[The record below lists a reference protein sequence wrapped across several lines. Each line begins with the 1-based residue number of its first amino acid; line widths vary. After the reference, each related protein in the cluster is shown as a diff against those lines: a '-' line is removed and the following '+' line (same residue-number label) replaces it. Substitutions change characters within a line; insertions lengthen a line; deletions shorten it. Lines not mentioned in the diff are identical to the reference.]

1 MAITSEDVVE
11 NGAQVVEQVNKLA
24 EQMIVFQERLD
35 GIGGIFDELEDKM
48 DEKEDDLKASFE
60 SLVDEITGD
69 SMERV
74 KKVGEVLEDNIKTPC
89 IEQLNGYKETLQTT
103 FSKAAESSTKVVGQ
117 WEEWRDTE
125 MKELMSNIK
134 EQSET
139 SAGQVNDLISA
150 FTDDIEMVGDVA
162 DDYMS
167 KTTDMLGELTEFVNE
182 SVSNLNTEREKYQDI
197 MVDSFSNEL
206 TESLTNGYSMLK
218 DIQNVSTEQVF
229 DELGEQFD
237 EHVKS
242 QLIPLIDSL
251 VDKVGSSVDE
261 MLEDITTIGDSAGDK
276 TEALDAVTTVLE
288 GMISPIKDI
297 IDRTQSIKD
306 VVDVF
311 I

>member
-1 MAITSEDVVE
+1 M
-11 NGAQVVEQVNKLA
+11 
-24 EQMIVFQERLD
+24 
-35 GIGGIFDELEDKM
+35 
-48 DEKEDDLKASFE
+48 
-60 SLVDEITGD
+60 
-69 SMERV
+69 
-74 KKVGEVLEDNIKTPC
+74 
-89 IEQLNGYKETLQTT
+89 
-103 FSKAAESSTKVVGQ
+103 GQ

>member
-1 MAITSEDVVE
+1 M
-11 NGAQVVEQVNKLA
+11 
-24 EQMIVFQERLD
+24 
-35 GIGGIFDELEDKM
+35 
-48 DEKEDDLKASFE
+48 
-60 SLVDEITGD
+60 
-69 SMERV
+69 
-74 KKVGEVLEDNIKTPC
+74 
-89 IEQLNGYKETLQTT
+89 
-103 FSKAAESSTKVVGQ
+103 
-117 WEEWRDTE
+117 
-125 MKELMSNIK
+125 
-134 EQSET
+134 
-139 SAGQVNDLISA
+139 
-150 FTDDIEMVGDVA
+150 
-162 DDYMS
+162 
-167 KTTDMLGELTEFVNE
+167 
-182 SVSNLNTEREKYQDI
+182 
-197 MVDSFSNEL
+197 
-206 TESLTNGYSMLK
+206 
-218 DIQNVSTEQVF
+218 F